1 MEPVGIVVSS
11 EGRNLQVLVKSPEV
25 ELGSILKIGDSYGI
39 VAGMAYRED
48 DKIGSRQKLTAEV
61 QVFGR
66 LVGSTLRKIKKPI
79 PPYENVHMAGKEELE
94 RILSAEDRISI
105 GVVYGTSA
113 RAFLNAGDYDRHI
126 AILASTGAGKSYT
139 TANLIKEFSLLGLP
153 VLVVDTHGEY
163 QSLLSTLSAE
173 NPLSDIEVYTVQRRR
188 QGLSELKIPVSQ
200 LEPEDFQHFIPMTEP
215 QESAL
220 AMVIDRL
227 GVDYLMDDL
236 IEGCSKLDPSVI
248 HEGTIQALKRK
259 MVYLAR
265 TFKNVFD
272 KYGTDIARM
281 ILPGKVTIIDAS
293 LASQGVR
300 RAVVSYV
307 SKELLDGRINKVN
320 ETGDHHVEYPLL
332 LVVEEAHNYV
342 SAGLQHSCKR
352 QLQRIASE
360 GRKFGLGLCVISQK
374 PSKIDEEIL
383 SQCNTGIYMHITNPN
398 DKNHIRNSF
407 ESINDAIIS
416 DLDSLDV
423 GESIIAGAMLR
434 IPFVLCTVD
443 RIKTSGLKQSKFQFK
458 KPAQEKKQ
466 AFSYV

>member
-1 MEPVGIVVSS
+1 MEPVGMVVSS
-11 EGRNLQVLVKSPEV
+11 GGRNLQVVVSSPEV
-25 ELGSILKIGDSYGI
+25 ELGSIMKVGDSYGI

-48 DKIGSRQKLTAEV
+48 DKIGSRQKLFAEV

-66 LVGSTLRKIKKPI
+66 LVGSTLRKIKKPVA
-79 PPYENVHMAGKEELE
+79 PYESVYLAEKEELE
-94 RILSAEDRISI
+94 RILGAEDKISI

-113 RAFLNAGDYDRHI
+113 RAFLNAGDYDRHM

-139 TANLIKEFSLLGLP
+139 TANLIKEFGRLNLP
-153 VLVVDTHGEY
+153 VVVVDTHGEY
-163 QSLLSTLSAE
+163 PRLLSAMASE
-173 NPLSDIEVYTVQRRR
+173 SPLEVEVYTVQRRR

-200 LEPEDFQHFIPMTEP
+200 LDPEDFQHFTPMTEP

-227 GVDYLMDDL
+227 GADYMMDDL
-236 IEGCSKLDPSVI
+236 IDGCSKLDPAVI

-259 MVYLAR
+259 LVYLSR

-272 KYGTDIARM
+272 KYGTNISRM
-281 ILPGKVTIIDAS
+281 VMPGKVTIIDAS

-307 SKELLDGRINKVN
+307 SKELLDGRMNKLN
-320 ETGDHHVEYPLL
+320 ETGDHQVEYPLL

-423 GESIIAGAMLR
+423 GESIIAGAMLN

-443 RIKTSGLKQSKFQFK
+443 RIKTTAGRHSKFQFK
-458 KPAQEKKQ
+458 KPSTEAKQ
-466 AFSYV
+466 SFNYV